1 MSRDLTVTT
10 DVERDRRLIQSVLA
24 ISDDCIKVLD
34 LDGKLTFMSE
44 GGMRVME
51 VPDFGPIAGRA
62 WTDFWEGKDRA
73 EAIAAVA
80 AARAGGT
87 GQFEGFARTM
97 AGTPKWWNVRIT
109 PVPGPDGKP
118 ERLLAISRDITAQ
131 KSVEEALV
139 ATEERYRTLFD
150 SIDEGFC
157 IIEFFDGPHGALS
170 DYVHIEANP
179 AYAVHAG
186 IPDVVGKKLRDMV
199 RDEADGWV
207 ELYGGVL
214 RTGQPIRFERELVA
228 TGRYLELS
236 AFRIE
241 PASAKQVA
249 VLFQDITGRK
259 KAEAALQESESRFR
273 TLSQSMPNHVW
284 TATPDGMLD
293 WFNEQVYS
301 YSGTGAGS
309 LDDERWASIVHP
321 DDLAS
326 AAAAW
331 ENARRDGIGYE
342 TEFRL
347 RRHDG
352 AFRWHIARAVP
363 ILDENGA
370 VVRWIGTNTDIDDQ
384 KTAEAA
390 LSDLATTLEDRVDL
404 RTAELARAQDALRH
418 SQKMEAI
425 GNLTGGVAHDFNNL
439 LQVISGNLQLLSRDI
454 TGNERAEKRAAN
466 AMAGVARGS
475 KLAAQLL
482 AFGRRQALEPK
493 VVSVGRLIRGMDDLL
508 RRTLGEAVEVETMIA
523 GGLWNTLVD
532 PTNVENALLNL
543 AINSRDA
550 MDGQGRLTIEAGNAF
565 LDDAYARAHSDVS
578 AGQYVMVAVTDT
590 GSGMSPEVME
600 RVFEPFFS
608 TKPEGK
614 GTGLGLSMVYGF
626 VKQSGGH
633 VKIYSEAGH
642 GTTIRLYLPRS
653 TQVEDMPVESET
665 GPVSGGSETILVVE
679 DDEAVRDTVI
689 ALLGELGYRVLK
701 AHDAQSALAVIESG
715 IPIDLL
721 FTDVVMPGVLKSPE
735 LARKAKERLPELGV
749 LFTSG
754 YTENSIVHGGRL
766 DEGVNLLSKPYTREA
781 LARKIR
787 QVLSHGGRKPSGDT
801 PEPAVSP
808 ALLAASEPA
817 RKLTVLV
824 CEDDAIIRMDTA
836 DLVRELGY
844 VAIEADSGREAID
857 IASREEIDILLTDV
871 GLPDISGI
879 ELSRSLRE
887 LKPAIAIVFATGRDQ
902 VEGLDAEPR
911 TELLKKPYSLDL
923 LGRVLGRV
931 TG

>member
-1 MSRDLTVTT
+1 M
-10 DVERDRRLIQSVLA
+10 
-24 ISDDCIKVLD
+24 
-34 LDGKLTFMSE
+34 
-44 GGMRVME
+44 
-51 VPDFGPIAGRA
+51 
-62 WTDFWEGKDRA
+62 
-73 EAIAAVA
+73 
-80 AARAGGT
+80 
-87 GQFEGFARTM
+87 
-97 AGTPKWWNVRIT
+97 
-109 PVPGPDGKP
+109 
-118 ERLLAISRDITAQ
+118 
-131 KSVEEALV
+131 
-139 ATEERYRTLFD
+139 
-150 SIDEGFC
+150 
-157 IIEFFDGPHGALS
+157 
-170 DYVHIEANP
+170 
-179 AYAVHAG
+179 
-186 IPDVVGKKLRDMV
+186 
-199 RDEADGWV
+199 
-207 ELYGGVL
+207 
-214 RTGQPIRFERELVA
+214 
-228 TGRYLELS
+228 
-236 AFRIE
+236 
-241 PASAKQVA
+241 
-249 VLFQDITGRK
+249 
-259 KAEAALQESESRFR
+259 
-273 TLSQSMPNHVW
+273 
-284 TATPDGMLD
+284 
-293 WFNEQVYS
+293 
-301 YSGTGAGS
+301 
-309 LDDERWASIVHP
+309 
-321 DDLAS
+321 
-326 AAAAW
+326 
-331 ENARRDGIGYE
+331 
-342 TEFRL
+342 
-347 RRHDG
+347 
-352 AFRWHIARAVP
+352 
-363 ILDENGA
+363 
-370 VVRWIGTNTDIDDQ
+370 VRWIGTNTDIDDQ

-578 AGQYVMVAVTDT
+578 AGQYVLVAVTDT

-766 DEGVNLLSKPYTREA
+766 DEGVNLLSKPR
-781 LARKIR
+781 L
-787 QVLSHGGRKPSGDT
+787 
-801 PEPAVSP
+801 EP
-808 ALLAASEPA
+808 
-817 RKLTVLV
+817 
-824 CEDDAIIRMDTA
+824 
-836 DLVRELGY
+836 
-844 VAIEADSGREAID
+844 
-857 IASREEIDILLTDV
+857 
-871 GLPDISGI
+871 
-879 ELSRSLRE
+879 
-887 LKPAIAIVFATGRDQ
+887 
-902 VEGLDAEPR
+902 
-911 TELLKKPYSLDL
+911 
-923 LGRVLGRV
+923 
-931 TG
+931 